1 MHDNG
6 KLLGCFGVGYI
17 HSQHNDLQTIRK
29 ELALGHSIMV
39 SVNQAKLAEKQDIHN
54 QASHS
59 VVVNAMN
66 DTIVYITN
74 PGSGN
79 PNESI
84 MIDLFIT
91 AWEDSCC
98 YMLHT
103 CDKAIYMYDPVLK
116 VMVER
121 NC

>member
-1 MHDNG
+1 
-6 KLLGCFGVGYI
+6 
-17 HSQHNDLQTIRK
+17 
-29 ELALGHSIMV
+29 MV
-39 SVNQAKLAEKQDIHN
+39 SVNQAKLAGKPDIHN

-84 MIDLFIT
+84 MIDIFIKVFHILISF
-91 AWEDSCC
+91 A
-98 YMLHT
+98 L
-103 CDKAIYMYDPVLK
+103 MYILYHIQTSKSRRYIIFFVNDL
-116 VMVER
+116 
-121 NC
+121 

>member
-1 MHDNG
+1 
-6 KLLGCFGVGYI
+6 
-17 HSQHNDLQTIRK
+17 
-29 ELALGHSIMV
+29 MV
-39 SVNQAKLAEKQDIHN
+39 SVNQAKLAGKPDIHN

-66 DTIVYITN
+66 DTIVYVTN

-79 PNESI
+79 PNEGI
-84 MIDLFIT
+84 MIDIFIK

-116 VMVER
+116 IMVER